1 MPRVTIRLSD
11 RTYRALKEAAFRQ
24 NRSMGSIIEESLG
37 LRDPRPNDTARKIVA
52 KVRAKSGLR
61 ADEAMAL
68 AVEETRR
75 IRDEK

>member
-37 LRDPRPNDTARKIVA
+37 LRDPDPTTLQGRLLPRCERNP
-52 KVRAKSGLR
+52 G
-61 ADEAMAL
+61 
-68 AVEETRR
+68 
-75 IRDEK
+75 